1 MSTQYYCG
9 KCQQNHR
16 YTSKIGQKH
25 LKYKEDPPKTPEQSN
40 KPPDTHETLSQEETL
55 IKPEDP
61 DHISNLRNE
70 IDTNLQEEPAY
81 PDETTENIES
91 HMRII
96 KINQELLDTNETTE
110 NINPDISDEIKI
122 DEDIVEEPPSN
133 RIVRFIRDYQRSY
146 QKGVEKFGVWW
157 KVFQLSIWGIILIF
171 IIIAGIIF
179 VVYLPKIDMIN
190 WIIR

>member
-1 MSTQYYCG
+1 MSTQYYCR
-9 KCQQNHR
+9 KCQHNHK

-25 LKYKEDPPKTPEQSN
+25 LKYKEDPPKTTEQDN
-40 KPPDTHETLSQEETL
+40 KPPDIHETFPQEETL

-61 DHISNLRNE
+61 NQISNLLDE
-70 IDTNLQEEPAY
+70 PDTNFQEAPTYA
-81 PDETTENIES
+81 DETTENIDS
-91 HMRII
+91 
-96 KINQELLDTNETTE
+96 
-110 NINPDISDEIKI
+110 DISTEIKI
-122 DEDIVEEPPSN
+122 DEDIVEKSSSN

-146 QKGVEKFGVWW
+146 QRGIEKFGIWW

-171 IIIAGIIF
+171 LIMAGIIF